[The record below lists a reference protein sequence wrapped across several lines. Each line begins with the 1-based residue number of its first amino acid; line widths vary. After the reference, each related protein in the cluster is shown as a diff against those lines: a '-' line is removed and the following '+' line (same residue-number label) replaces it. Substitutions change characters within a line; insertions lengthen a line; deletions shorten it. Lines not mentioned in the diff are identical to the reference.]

1 MRIIRD
7 TDPLDSSFIP
17 DRLIARE
24 RELSIIKENVINPL
38 REGITSPLWVYGYPG
53 VGKTVTLKFLQKT
66 VKSPR
71 IIYENALSH
80 GSIRAILTSMLSQ
93 LGRFI
98 PPSGTTYK
106 QIFTALRDL
115 SAKSG
120 TDFILVLDEASQ
132 LYRDM
137 EGMYNLSRAG
147 EIHGVLLSPIF
158 ISIDPPEVYS
168 SFRERAGAM
177 RMSTL
182 KFNKYSSDE
191 LYFIVKDR
199 SESALNDGAYDDT
212 ILHYIA
218 ETSEPYGSAR
228 VAIETLQKAAF
239 MAEYRNAE
247 SIEIEDVRGAVSL
260 IDPYITES
268 KLAELNAKDLVTLL
282 AVCRLLRVS
291 VSTDMKHIVPE
302 IRSVMEAYPVVRNE
316 FRVYD
321 TVRRLERAGF
331 VTSHVIGRGD
341 RKGVSK
347 VIQIN
352 DIPVSILSQKIESIL
367 SRMSA

>member
-1 MRIIRD
+1 MKIIKD

-17 DRLIARE
+17 DKLIARE
-24 RELSIIKENVINPL
+24 RELSIIKENVVTPL
-38 REGITSPLWVYGYPG
+38 TEGIASPLWIYGYPG
-53 VGKTVTLKFLQKT
+53 VGKTVTMKFLQKT

-80 GSIRAILTSMLSQ
+80 GSIRAILTSMLAQ
-93 LGRFI
+93 LGKLI

-106 QIFTALRDL
+106 QIFTAIKDL
-115 SAKSG
+115 SGKIG
-120 TDFILVLDEASQ
+120 KEIVLVLDEASQ
-132 LYRDM
+132 LYRDI

-147 EIHGVLLSPIF
+147 EIYGVLLSPVF
-158 ISIDPPEVYS
+158 ISIDPPEIYS
-168 SFRERAGAM
+168 SFREQAGTL

-182 KFNKYSSDE
+182 RFNRYSAEE
-191 LYFIVKDR
+191 LYHILKDR
-199 SESALNDGAYDDT
+199 AEKALNENAYDDM

-228 VAIETLQKAAF
+228 VAIESLQKAAF
-239 MAEYRNAE
+239 MAEYRNAD

-268 KLAELNAKDLVTLL
+268 KLAELSSKDLVTLL
-282 AVCRLLRVS
+282 ALCRLLRDS
-291 VSTDMKHIVPE
+291 ISTDMKHVVAE
-302 IRSVMEAYPVVRNE
+302 VRSVIEAYPVVRNE

-321 TVRRLERAGF
+321 NVRRLERAGF
-331 VTSHVIGRGD
+331 ITSRVVGKGD

-352 DIPVSILSQKIESIL
+352 DIPVSILSQKIEAIL